1 VRSPEEILRSGDA
14 FNHIYGTWQ
23 RLHFGDEYIGKALV
37 ISMVQASISNSR
49 GIHVTVCGE
58 SGWGKST
65 SISSAMM
72 LLPEDIQNTS
82 DLSPQS
88 LYYSTFIK
96 DGDIIFVDDMLWS
109 DGLGATIKKITS
121 DFQKSISRETVHD
134 MEGKTL
140 NSSNKLTF
148 WISQVDMHADEQIR
162 DRFIVLEIDNS
173 EEHRRGV
180 MDFLKSQASGLIPE
194 LSSDLRIS
202 EDIELCKEIISN
214 IRSVGPFEIIVPFA
228 QQIIFSGDPRSFKMF
243 LDMIRGFAMFRYPIR
258 NKDENGRLIADVA
271 DFNDAVEIYNGIGGI
286 DRNKLSKNEELVM
299 NSIIRRGEAT
309 YAEIGEDTG
318 IPYQS
323 VIYLLYGRGK
333 DSQNNNG
340 LFAKCGNLQKIDGK
354 PVRIKATSGE
364 KFVLSP
370 RLMLNTQES
379 TAGAAS

>member
-1 VRSPEEILRSGDA
+1 MRSPEEILRSGDA

-65 SISSAMM
+65 SISSALM

-88 LYYSTFIK
+88 LYYSTSIK
-96 DGDIIFVDDMLWS
+96 DGDIIFVDDMVWS

-140 NSSNKLTF
+140 NASNKLTF

-364 KFVLSP
+364 KFILSP
-370 RLMLNTQES
+370 RLNPC
-379 TAGAAS
+379 